1 MLNNDLAAAYTAVRD
16 LEPNSQEGICRRAE
30 TLAAIVQAD
39 ALDRLATTTGM
50 LDQTISVL
58 GGPDVAALIARE
70 VADELVA
77 HPLPQS

>member
-16 LEPNSQEGICRRAE
+16 LEPNNPEQVCRRAE

-39 ALDRLATTTGM
+39 AIDRLATTVGM
-50 LDQTISVL
+50 LDQTVSVL
-58 GGPDVAALIARE
+58 GGPDVAAMIARE
-70 VADELVA
+70 VADELAA

>member
-16 LEPNSQEGICRRAE
+16 LEPSNPEQTCRQAE

-39 ALDRLATTTGM
+39 ALDRLATTAGM
-50 LDQTISVL
+50 LDQTLSVL
-58 GGPDVAALIARE
+58 GGPDVAALITRE
-70 VADELVA
+70 VTDELVA